1 LGERDVFASPAE
13 GEALVAMNPNL
24 RLVRVAGGGHIP
36 WIDDPDTVVGEIER
50 FLARATER
58 NGGSVVST
66 AIDAAGRE
74 ANATA

>member
-1 LGERDVFASPAE
+1 
-13 GEALVAMNPNL
+13 MNPNL
-24 RLVRVAGGGHIP
+24 RLVRVAGAGHIP

-66 AIDAAGRE
+66 GIDAAGR
-74 ANATA
+74 